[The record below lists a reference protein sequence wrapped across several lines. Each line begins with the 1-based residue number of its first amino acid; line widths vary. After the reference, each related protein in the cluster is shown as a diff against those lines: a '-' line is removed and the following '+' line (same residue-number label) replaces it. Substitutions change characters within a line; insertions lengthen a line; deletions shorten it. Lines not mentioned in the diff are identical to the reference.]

1 MTEFNHIHVHDGDD
15 WVCGRTMAFEDR
27 ELLHCEAR
35 SDIEIEACRRCS
47 EQLLGYF
54 GPPMHIQ

>member
-1 MTEFNHIHVHDGDD
+1 MTEFNHIHIHEGDD
-15 WVCGRTMAFEDR
+15 WVCGRSMSFDDK

-35 SDIEIEACRRCS
+35 DEVEQEACRRCT

-54 GPPMHIQ
+54 GAPMHIQ